1 MLPGRSGGDGERG
14 GRKAN
19 ASQLAANA
27 RAERAK
33 RKADKEAA
41 QERDVQMLVVLQP
54 SLSERRAM
62 TPIETDLFRRVEER
76 FGSIQHLREAH
87 QALRRGLQL
96 IHANLG
102 VQVLDASQLF
112 EDEPETTFTD
122 MWHFADPGHALL
134 ADALAAELIPLLL
147 AEDAARE

>member
-41 QERDVQMLVVLQP
+41 QERDVKLRAAAVIVRCI
-54 SLSERRAM
+54 RRY
-62 TPIETDLFRRVEER
+62 IGL
-76 FGSIQHLREAH
+76 
-87 QALRRGLQL
+87 QALRRELRPRW
-96 IHANLG
+96 
-102 VQVLDASQLF
+102 DA
-112 EDEPETTFTD
+112 E
-122 MWHFADPGHALL
+122 
-134 ADALAAELIPLLL
+134 LAAMAEGGKPAATALFGLCGRLLL
-147 AEDAARE
+147 FCDPSPAGDAERLSALCKRLVGGSPVDHCRLLRHCCQHGST

>member
-41 QERDVQMLVVLQP
+41 QERDVQLRAAAVIVRCI
-54 SLSERRAM
+54 RRHIGM
-62 TPIETDLFRRVEER
+62 
-76 FGSIQHLREAH
+76 
-87 QALRRGLQL
+87 QALRRELRPRW
-96 IHANLG
+96 
-102 VQVLDASQLF
+102 DA
-112 EDEPETTFTD
+112 E
-122 MWHFADPGHALL
+122 
-134 ADALAAELIPLLL
+134 LAAMAEGGKPAATALFGLCGRLLL
-147 AEDAARE
+147 FCGRTTSCLYVKP